1 MVANKTDVDGRMTED
16 EILSVG
22 PDGILSW
29 LEDIANDGGF
39 LPGSRLTGDQD
50 ASMAYSTVQRHDG
63 NEPPRRS
70 GLGSRGCKEEN
81 VLVLNIQYYS

>member
-1 MVANKTDVDGRMTED
+1 MTED

-22 PDGILSW
+22 LDDILPW
-29 LEDIANDGGF
+29 LEDTANNGGL

-70 GLGSRGCKEEN
+70 SLGSRGCKEEN
-81 VLVLNIQYYS
+81 VFVLSIQYDS